1 MGWWWDQLS
10 VTDESWKPR
19 LAIMADVLMRGRR
32 PPLHRGQSGWCRREK
47 TQLFHWLKIIS
58 VDQRLKRRNDALRLQ
73 LQKYMLNNAVKSA
86 TGAHK
91 WVLIQLWLIF
101 ATKSG
106 RSSQTLPPVSS
117 LSHHRARSQP
127 VALRKIT
134 EPIRQTRPLG
144 QKQDNVIVVMMLT
157 HPSWCSAAHGH
168 QNTRTRAHTHTTVL
182 HLVSWLHP
190 VKNNDKYVK
199 TVTKARRRLESLT
212 WSETW
217 PDVLMR

>member
-32 PPLHRGQSGWCRREK
+32 LPLHRGQSGWCRRER

-58 VDQRLKRRNDALRLQ
+58 VDQRLKRRNDALRLR
-73 LQKYMLNNAVKSA
+73 LQKYMLNIAVKSA

-106 RSSQTLPPVSS
+106 RSRQTLPPVSS

-127 VALRKIT
+127 VALSKIT
-134 EPIRQTRPLG
+134 EPIRQTSRSGKSRIMSL
-144 QKQDNVIVVMMLT
+144 LL
-157 HPSWCSAAHGH
+157 WCSHIPADARQLTGT
-168 QNTRTRAHTHTTVL
+168 NTRTSAHPHTHTTVL
-182 HLVSWLHP
+182 HLVSWLHA

-199 TVTKARRRLESLT
+199 TVTKALRRLAN
-212 WSETW
+212 
-217 PDVLMR
+217 